1 MKRIYDFLRLWKM
14 WGDPKEAWED
24 SKTINDKEFQDE
36 MKNLDT
42 RLEEFL
48 DSIPDEKWDKV
59 KLNLEAKKT
68 HRVVQETIKKRNHAI
83 GFAEWILS
91 HKISPITENSTDY
104 WCVLWQIHINGENT
118 SSHTTEELYGIYLR
132 GDLDDYDDEDE

>member
-1 MKRIYDFLRLWKM
+1 MKRLYDFLRLWKM

-24 SKTINDKEFQDE
+24 SKTINDKEFQRE
-36 MKNLDT
+36 IKNLDI

-48 DSIPDEKWDKV
+48 DSIPDEKWNKV

-68 HRVVQETIKKRNHAI
+68 HRVVQETIKRRKHAI
-83 GFAEWILS
+83 DFAEWILL
-91 HKISPITENSTDY
+91 HKISPVTEYSTWNVNKD
-104 WCVLWQIHINGENT
+104 ENI

-132 GDLDDYDDEDE
+132 GDLDDYDDEEE

>member
-24 SKTINDKEFQDE
+24 SKTINDKGFQSE
-36 MKNLDT
+36 MEKLDI

-48 DSIPDEKWDKV
+48 DSIPDEKWNKV

-83 GFAEWILS
+83 DFAEWILT
-91 HKISPITENSTDY
+91 HEIAKSTNDADTIY
-104 WCVLWQIHINGENT
+104 WNVNNGEEITN
-118 SSHTTEELYGIYLR
+118 HTTSELYGIYLR
-132 GDLDDYDDEDE
+132 GDLDDYDEEE